1 MESEVGKHLNIAMS
15 GDLYFLLRMD
25 TEQNK
30 EKNPLGLVT
39 GREKLK
45 KQNSSKG
52 ENKWSE
58 ELRNNHFLD
67 KMKILDATRIDYK
80 NAFHIVP
87 HCWIATCM

>member
-1 MESEVGKHLNIAMS
+1 MESEVGKHVNIAIS

-52 ENKWSE
+52 ENK
-58 ELRNNHFLD
+58 
-67 KMKILDATRIDYK
+67 
-80 NAFHIVP
+80 
-87 HCWIATCM
+87 